1 MKCLIVED
9 NAAMR
14 RLLRWLVTELA
25 IDVYESRDGLEA
37 ITSYAQVQP
46 DCVLMDIE
54 LPGQNGLQ
62 ATRQIK
68 AMYPQANILI
78 VTSYDDSKLRQA
90 AQAAGACG
98 YVLKEN
104 LAELRQ
110 WLQPLHANET
120 TNPTHL
126 PVAEKGQFQ

>member
-14 RLLRWLVTELA
+14 RLLRRFVMEHA
-25 IDVYESRDGLEA
+25 IDVYESSNGLEA
-37 ITSYAQVQP
+37 INQYAQVQP

-54 LPGQNGLQ
+54 LPGQNGLH

-68 AMYPQANILI
+68 AIYPQANILI
-78 VTSYDDSKLRQA
+78 VTSYDDPELRQA
-90 AQAAGACG
+90 AQVAGACG

-104 LAELRQ
+104 LQELRS
-110 WLQPLHANET
+110 WLIRRVAAESTLQRD
-120 TNPTHL
+120 L
-126 PVAEKGQFQ
+126 PRAEKGSLQ

>member
-25 IDVYESRDGLEA
+25 IDVYESSDGLEA
-37 ITSYAQVQP
+37 ITRYAQVQP

-54 LPGQNGLQ
+54 LPGQNGLH

-68 AMYPQANILI
+68 AIYPQANILI
-78 VTSYDDSKLRQA
+78 VTSYDDPELRQA
-90 AQAAGACG
+90 AQVVGACG

-104 LAELRQ
+104 LIELRH
-110 WLQPLHANET
+110 WLAESRAHETIT
-120 TNPTHL
+120 TNL
-126 PVAEKGQFQ
+126 PRAEEGTTQ